1 MLLFNLILE
10 VLATER
16 REGKEIKGIQI
27 GKEEVKLSLFVDDMI
42 LYIGNPKNATK
53 KLLEFINEFRKVVGY
68 KINTEKSLA
77 LLYANNKKSE
87 REIKEMVSFTMA
99 SKKNKIVRNK
109 PA

>member
-1 MLLFNLILE
+1 
-10 VLATER
+10 
-16 REGKEIKGIQI
+16 
-27 GKEEVKLSLFVDDMI
+27 MI

-99 SKKNKIVRNK
+99 SKE
-109 PA
+109 

>member
-16 REGKEIKGIQI
+16 REEKEIKGIQI
-27 GKEEVKLSLFVDDMI
+27 GKEVKLSLFVDDMI

-99 SKKNKIVRNK
+99 SKE
-109 PA
+109 

>member
-1 MLLFNLILE
+1 
-10 VLATER
+10 
-16 REGKEIKGIQI
+16 
-27 GKEEVKLSLFVDDMI
+27 MI